1 MNLLLM
7 DWLPPG
13 LASSSASSSGMLVPA
28 DPGENGVRSDAI
40 MMAHLAM
47 VTAMVSYTSVGVE
60 PAPTI
65 VKVLWNGSAYDT
77 FLPPRDDVGLL
88 LRQVVSLANASNI
101 PQVTVANMVDQHG
114 QWKWDECYAILTRPI
129 FHKLASSLPPRSTDL
144 TDTLGWRWT
153 T

>member
-65 VKVLWNGSAYDT
+65 VKHT
-77 FLPPRDDVGLL
+77 
-88 LRQVVSLANASNI
+88 LA
-101 PQVTVANMVDQHG
+101 
-114 QWKWDECYAILTRPI
+114 
-129 FHKLASSLPPRSTDL
+129 
-144 TDTLGWRWT
+144 LGWRPQFYFDIRGVLWRYNLGQWY
-153 T
+153 